1 VLETGK
7 ARERERRA
15 LTVTARH
22 LLGDTADELFAEA
35 ADCVNHTPREL
46 VTRVLGYSRF
56 APGAVEPP
64 DAVPYVRFEYE
75 PVLDCLLR
83 ICSLT
88 GGELE
93 LDEAAGTISLRA
105 RIGGDNGAVIRYG
118 LNLTAASRTVSIAR
132 LANRVYGLGGGS
144 PLLDLRGASTTGG
157 LPYVEDAASIAAWG
171 RHETVCHEP
180 TLEKVVNLVATPAL
194 DGVYTGGLC
203 AGWTNLGATVSRN
216 TDPAFFLYG
225 CASQRVRA
233 TAAGQGICQNVTVVP
248 GKIYSLLANVFL
260 SSGTV
265 RIQVEDGTAVY
276 RRPEAVTGTG
286 LAEVRIENWRAL
298 TSTARV
304 RIMQEGTAASDFSVD
319 SVQVA
324 EGARA
329 LPFTIGRSADTLRDR
344 AMELLNARRDPEV
357 TYSVRLADR
366 SGDRGMERAPL
377 RFALGD
383 TVTVIDPTLD
393 LRAAT
398 RVMERETDLL
408 HPGRVKVR
416 LDTPARGLADVLASL
431 REAREEG
438 VKRTRAALAESSA
451 AAETGSSRQGFS
463 NQSFRFYGT
472 ITATGWNS
480 VSWSAGTLR
489 VGDCWFSI
497 PAGGRSG
504 LAGNLTVYFFFDRTV
519 PTTFGIT
526 ASGAEAE
533 TENRILV
540 FAATTTVSQELCQIH
555 PMGMVKG

>member
-1 VLETGK
+1 MITSAVS
-7 ARERERRA
+7 ERPS
-15 LTVTARH
+15 
-22 LLGDTADELFAEA
+22 A
-35 ADCVNHTPREL
+35 A
-46 VTRVLGYSRF
+46 
-56 APGAVEPP
+56 AAV
-64 DAVPYVRFEYE
+64 
-75 PVLDCLLR
+75 
-83 ICSLT
+83 
-88 GGELE
+88 
-93 LDEAAGTISLRA
+93 
-105 RIGGDNGAVIRYG
+105 
-118 LNLTAASRTVSIAR
+118 AASRGRRAR
-132 LANRVYGLGGGS
+132 TA
-144 PLLDLRGASTTGG
+144 GAGG
-157 LPYVEDAASIAAWG
+157 L
-171 RHETVCHEP
+171 
-180 TLEKVVNLVATPAL
+180 TL
-194 DGVYTGGLC
+194 
-203 AGWTNLGATVSRN
+203 R
-216 TDPAFFLYG
+216 F
-225 CASQRVRA
+225 R
-233 TAAGQGICQNVTVVP
+233 
-248 GKIYSLLANVFL
+248 
-260 SSGTV
+260 
-265 RIQVEDGTAVY
+265 
-276 RRPEAVTGTG
+276 RRP
-286 LAEVRIENWRAL
+286 
-298 TSTARV
+298 ARV
-304 RIMQEGTAASDFSVD
+304 RGVY
-319 SVQVA
+319 
-324 EGARA
+324 
-329 LPFTIGRSADTLRDR
+329 
-344 AMELLNARRDPEV
+344 LLNARRDPEV

-416 LDTPARGLADVLASL
+416 LDTPARGLADVLAAL

-451 AAETGSSRQGFS
+451 AAETRSSRQGFS

-540 FAATTTVSQELCQIH
+540 FAATTTVSPELCQIH